1 MVQVQLH
8 NTVVDALGRI
18 EDDGA
23 NGSFFTPLEVT
34 TAIFGRRAYPIV
46 CDVNTAEIA
55 FDNYGGRWGDPK
67 QLDRFLQ
74 GYAVEKAKVEA
85 RKKGHTVTE
94 QSLED
99 GSVKLTVNV
108 GGAA

>member
-1 MVQVQLH
+1 MLKQTIMEILMIGQRDLLC
-8 NTVVDALGRI
+8 A
-18 EDDGA
+18 
-23 NGSFFTPLEVT
+23 F
-34 TAIFGRRAYPIV
+34 YV
-46 CDVNTAEIA
+46 CC
-55 FDNYGGRWGDPK
+55 FWGDQN

-74 GYAVEKAKVEA
+74 GYAVEKAKLEA

-99 GSVKLTVNV
+99 GSVKLTINI